1 METKVQEQAR
11 VVSSLMAKIVQSA
24 ANVAEAALDDMTTD
38 WEKKRLDNIRK
49 NNEQLAAMDIAAAA
63 AELKIVQSPAN
74 VAETALDDM
83 TTDWEKKRLD
93 NIRKNNE
100 QLAAMDIAAA
110 AAELNPKRRATAAT
124 TRRSKP
130 TSSGKARRSLKRQA
144 KTAGRARA
152 VPAANDI
159 IAAASAEA
167 VAVKKATAVAVSRRK
182 MKIFDAKVSDDAK
195 FTTADVAAFPWYV
208 HPKHTHMGP
217 C

>member
-24 ANVAEAALDDMTTD
+24 ANVATSALDDMTTD

-63 AELKIVQSPAN
+63 AELK
-74 VAETALDDM
+74 
-83 TTDWEKKRLD
+83 
-93 NIRKNNE
+93 
-100 QLAAMDIAAA
+100 
-110 AAELNPKRRATAAT
+110 PKRRATAAA

-130 TSSGKARRSLKRQA
+130 VRSAKKRRPLERQA
-144 KTAGRARA
+144 KTASRARTA
-152 VPAANDI
+152 AAANGS
-159 IAAASAEA
+159 IAAAPAETGA
-167 VAVKKATAVAVSRRK
+167 GMKAEATAVAVPRRK

-195 FTTADVAAFPWYV
+195 FTTADVAAFPWYI

>member
-83 TTDWEKKRLD
+83 ATDWEKKRLD

-100 QLAAMDIAAA
+100 
-110 AAELNPKRRATAAT
+110 
-124 TRRSKP
+124 
-130 TSSGKARRSLKRQA
+130 
-144 KTAGRARA
+144 
-152 VPAANDI
+152 
-159 IAAASAEA
+159 
-167 VAVKKATAVAVSRRK
+167 
-182 MKIFDAKVSDDAK
+182 
-195 FTTADVAAFPWYV
+195 
-208 HPKHTHMGP
+208 
-217 C
+217 

>member
-63 AELKIVQSPAN
+63 AELKP
-74 VAETALDDM
+74 
-83 TTDWEKKRLD
+83 KK
-93 NIRKNNE
+93 
-100 QLAAMDIAAA
+100 
-110 AAELNPKRRATAAT
+110 RATAAT

-130 TSSGKARRSLKRQA
+130 TSSGNARRSLKRQA

-152 VPAANDI
+152 VPAANAI

-167 VAVKKATAVAVSRRK
+167 VAVKKATAVAVPRRQI
-182 MKIFDAKVSDDAK
+182 KIFDANGIRRRKVCYGGRS
-195 FTTADVAAFPWYV
+195 
-208 HPKHTHMGP
+208 
-217 C
+217 